1 MHMNNRS
8 FEKAMRLMLALL
20 MALVVPMSLRADDGD
35 GNAEYW
41 TAVGST
47 GTVDESNIGQVGF
60 YQGVAF
66 NGGYGVATI
75 RYNVTATDDLFG
87 GANTRFAVRYLDA
100 GACTRVEACLFQ
112 YNLNTGANTLL
123 MTLNSDSFPQS
134 GAFQTRFIDSPS
146 LPAFNFND
154 NGYYVEVYLIDN
166 CGSGNARIGLLRLN
180 RF

>member
-1 MHMNNRS
+1 MQMNNRS

-47 GTVDESNIGQVGF
+47 GTVDESSLGYIGF

-66 NGGYGVATI
+66 NANYGTATI

-87 GANTRFAVRYLDA
+87 GANTRFAMRYLDA
-100 GACTRVEACLFQ
+100 GACTRVEASLIR
-112 YNLNTGANTLL
+112 YNLNTGVNTTLL
-123 MTLNSDSFPQS
+123 TLNSDSFPQS
-134 GAFQTRFIDSPS
+134 AAFQTKFIDSAS
-146 LPAFNFND
+146 LPAFDFDN
-154 NGYYVEVYLIDN
+154 NGYFVEVNLTDN